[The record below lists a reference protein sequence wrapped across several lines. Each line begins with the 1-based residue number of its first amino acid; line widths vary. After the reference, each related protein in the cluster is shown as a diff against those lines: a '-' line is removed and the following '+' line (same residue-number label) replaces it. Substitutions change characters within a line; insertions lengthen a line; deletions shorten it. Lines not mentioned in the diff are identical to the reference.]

1 MTTAEFLAWGFV
13 GAAGLAGSFFASG
26 LETGFYSMN
35 RVRLDVRA
43 ARIPPDH
50 AARFLKDGVEHPD
63 RIITT
68 LLMGNNVFGYIA
80 ALAAAAILEALGYE
94 GASLIAMDILVLTPL
109 LLIFCEALPKEIFR
123 VEADRLT
130 YRFAWILWG
139 MKWAFTVVGLLP
151 LVVWIATAVSR
162 HAANR
167 VGAAPEGSALP
178 SEPRRRI
185 EALLKE
191 GAAQGTLSASQATL
205 VERALAMRGA
215 TVADEMVPWARVHTI
230 PIDAET
236 GRLPGILARDGHG
249 YYPVVDRRGRVVGVL
264 WQPLVFLERG
274 RPLAS
279 LLREPAR
286 LQPGT
291 PVLEAVAKVRG
302 SAAPIGIIERGGR
315 PLGMVT
321 EKDLIEPLTGEI

>member
-1 MTTAEFLAWGFV
+1 MSPVETIAWTLV
-13 GAAGLAGSFFASG
+13 GAAGLAGSFICSG

-43 ARIPPDH
+43 ARIPPDR

-68 LLMGNNVFGYIA
+68 LLIGNNVFGYLA
-80 ALAAAAILEALGYE
+80 ALAAAALLEGRGHE
-94 GASLIAMDILVLTPL
+94 GASLIIIDMLVLTPL
-109 LLIFCEALPKEIFR
+109 LLIFCEALPKEMFR

-130 YRFAWILWG
+130 YRFAWALSL
-139 MKWAFTVVGLLP
+139 MRRTFAAVGLLP
-151 LVVWIATAVSR
+151 LVVGTARAVAR
-162 HAANR
+162 RAARRAGAHAD
-167 VGAAPEGSALP
+167 ESALP
-178 SEPRRRI
+178 AEPRRRI

-215 TVADEMVPWARVHTI
+215 TVADEMVPWHRVQLLPLDI
-230 PIDAET
+230 ER
-236 GRLPGILARDGHG
+236 GRLVAFLTREAHAH
-249 YYPVVDRRGRVVGVL
+249 YPVIDRRGRVVGVL
-264 WQPLVFLERG
+264 WQPSVFLDPTL
-274 RPLAS
+274 PLGE

-286 LQPGT
+286 LPPAL
-291 PVLEAVAKVRG
+291 PVLEAIALVRAS
-302 SAAPIGIIERGGR
+302 SARVGIIERGGR

-321 EKDLIEPLTGEI
+321 EKDLVEPLTGEI